1 MANERNTGGENGER
15 GRRGLIPTPKDYG
28 AETKTDVGV
37 FLVGAAI
44 GGGLDAVLN
53 VAGFVEPF
61 VFAGICGGGA
71 LGFKKLVEGWHESRD
86 GQNGDGDERQN

>member
-1 MANERNTGGENGER
+1 MADESDR
-15 GRRGLIPTPKDYG
+15 GDKKSWLPKPKDYG
-28 AETKTDVGV
+28 AETKADIGV

-53 VAGFVEPF
+53 VAGFAEPF

-71 LGFKKLVEGWHESRD
+71 LGLKKLYDGWRESD
-86 GQNGDGDERQN
+86 KD